1 MNCRPATPTPFELSL
16 AVSDAGL
23 DSKTNQIEGA
33 LEMEYTDNL
42 RRGILGGLAGGI
54 PFGLMMG
61 MMGMLPMIGAMVG
74 LPSAVPGFL
83 VHMMMSAGIGAGFG
97 LFLAPFVGG
106 RGSTLAAG
114 LGYGAVWWVL
124 GPLTFMPWIMG
135 MGFAANL
142 SIAGMSGALPSLVGH
157 LVFGA
162 VLGATYVKL
171 GSSDASREFHPHGQ
185 TA

>member
-1 MNCRPATPTPFELSL
+1 
-16 AVSDAGL
+16 
-23 DSKTNQIEGA
+23 
-33 LEMEYTDNL
+33 MEYTNNL
-42 RRGILGGLAGGI
+42 KRGILGGLAGGI

-74 LPSAVPGFL
+74 MPSAVPGFL
-83 VHMMMSAGIGAGFG
+83 VHLMMSAGIGAGFG
-97 LFLAPFVGG
+97 LFVAPLLSG
-106 RGSTLAAG
+106 RSSTFAAG
-114 LGYGAVWWVL
+114 LGYGALWWVL

-142 SIAGMSGALPSLVGH
+142 NAAGMSGALPSLVGH
-157 LVFGA
+157 LVFGV

-171 GSSDASREFHPHGQ
+171 GSSDASRELQPHRQ

>member
-1 MNCRPATPTPFELSL
+1 MT
-16 AVSDAGL
+16 
-23 DSKTNQIEGA
+23 
-33 LEMEYTDNL
+33 YTDNL
-42 RRGILGGLAGGI
+42 KRGILGGLAGGI
-54 PFGLMMG
+54 PFGVMMG

-74 LPSAVPGFL
+74 MPSAVSGFL
-83 VHMMMSAGIGAGFG
+83 VHMVMSAGIGAGFG
-97 LFLAPFVGG
+97 LSLAPFVEG

-114 LGYGAVWWVL
+114 LGYGALWWVL

-142 SIAGMSGALPSLVGH
+142 NAAGMSGALPSLLGH

-171 GSSDASREFHPHGQ
+171 GGSESSRQLHARGQ
-185 TA
+185 VA